1 MLLLLLKIL
10 AYHNTYSLHV
20 FLCIFERGRET
31 DRQTDR
37 QTESLSVELYHGV
50 CICGLSE
57 GVKEDRLQSI
67 YDSLL

>member
-1 MLLLLLKIL
+1 M
-10 AYHNTYSLHV
+10 YFYVSLR
-20 FLCIFERGRET
+20 ERERER

>member
-1 MLLLLLKIL
+1 MPVLLLLLKIL

-20 FLCIFERGRET
+20 FLCIFERERE
-31 DRQTDR
+31 RQIDR
-37 QTESLSVELYHGV
+37 QTESLSVELYHV
-50 CICGLSE
+50 VYICGLSE